1 MSLDF
6 DPKFL
11 DVDFTKDPR
20 FVLGDLTPP
29 GETFAG
35 VREYGDTFPVIPESE
50 WPSLIEA
57 QEAEGGGAERLVTM
71 IFDQGNEGSCVANAC
86 AQAHQIMQARQFGK
100 ENVVKL
106 SAMSLYKRIG
116 RSAQSGAMVSDG
128 MEELETRGILPLD
141 TPENRER
148 FSHVHPARGF
158 GTALPS
164 LWTTTAE
171 RFLLFER
178 HVIRNTAQ
186 MGTALLNQH
195 PVVVGRKGHSICYV
209 AMKRK
214 GSSYVVP
221 YPNSWDYDWGI
232 PMGDM
237 EGGFGVDSWGNVQ
250 SSSQWAFAITQVRDW
265 RI

>member
-1 MSLDF
+1 VDF

-20 FVLGDLTPP
+20 FTLGDLTPA

-35 VREYGDTFPVIPESE
+35 VREYGDTFATIPESE
-50 WPSLIEA
+50 WPGLIEK

-71 IFDQGNEGSCVANAC
+71 IFNQGNEGSCVANAC
-86 AQAHQIMQARQFGK
+86 AQAHQIVQARQWGK
-100 ENVVKL
+100 ENVVQL

-141 TPENRER
+141 SAENRAR
-148 FSHVHPARGF
+148 FSHVHTARGF
-158 GTALPS
+158 NAPLPGG
-164 LWTTTAE
+164 WPETGQ
-171 RFLLFER
+171 RFLLIER

-209 AMKRK
+209 ALKMK
-214 GSSYVVP
+214 GSSFIVP
-221 YPNSWDYDWGI
+221 YPNSWNYDWGI

-237 EGGFGVDSWGNVQ
+237 DGGFGVDSWGNVQ
-250 SSSQWAFAITQVRDW
+250 ASSGWAFAITQVRDW
-265 RI
+265 RA